1 MDPVLAD
8 AYSTVLSGAPY
19 VIGAYALIWIV
30 LFAFVIALLAK
41 SKKTQRDID
50 DLRESIERRSRKEER
65 QKGRDAE

>member
-19 VIGAYALIWIV
+19 VIGAYALIWVV
-30 LFAFVIALLAK
+30 LFAFVVALLAK

>member
-19 VIGAYALIWIV
+19 VIGAYALIWVV
-30 LFAFVIALLAK
+30 LFAFVVALLAK

-65 QKGRDAE
+65 QKERDAE

>member
-19 VIGAYALIWIV
+19 VIGAYALIWVV

-41 SKKTQRDID
+41 SKKTQRDIG

-65 QKGRDAE
+65 QKERDAE

>member
-19 VIGAYALIWIV
+19 VIGAYALIWVV

>member
-19 VIGAYALIWIV
+19 VIGAYALIWVV
-30 LFAFVIALLAK
+30 LFAVVVALLAK
-41 SKKTQRDID
+41 SKKTQRDIG

-65 QKGRDAE
+65 QKERDAE

>member
-19 VIGAYALIWIV
+19 VIGAYALIWVV
-30 LFAFVIALLAK
+30 LFAFVVALLAK
-41 SKKTQRDID
+41 SKKTQRDIG

-65 QKGRDAE
+65 QKERDAE

>member
-19 VIGAYALIWIV
+19 VIGAYALIWVV

-50 DLRESIERRSRKEER
+50 DLHESIERRSRKEER

>member
-19 VIGAYALIWIV
+19 VIGAYALIWVV

-41 SKKTQRDID
+41 FKKTQRDID

>member
-19 VIGAYALIWIV
+19 VIGAYALIWVV

-65 QKGRDAE
+65 QKERDAE